1 MKRIVLVMM
10 LCAMFMLTPALFA
23 QDSDYNHGEIG
34 VFFDFNRQND
44 LNLNLF
50 GVGGRVGFNVHPHV
64 ALEAEGSY
72 NFENATSFT
81 VKGFVN
87 PVRANFRA
95 THFLA
100 GPKFQLGTKGPW
112 RVYGVLKGGFVRFG
126 VTPGAVTFGS
136 FPTVLTNTDLNG
148 VLYPGAGF
156 EAFAGII
163 GIRGEVGD
171 EMYFD
176 NGANHN
182 LKVTFGPVI
191 RF

>member
-1 MKRIVLVMM
+1 MKAFTGFLLFILLAAVSPV
-10 LCAMFMLTPALFA
+10 AFA
-23 QDSDYNHGEIG
+23 QNHGEVG
-34 VFFDFNRQND
+34 VFADYFRFTNAND
-44 LNLNLF
+44 LNML
-50 GVGGRVGFNVHPHV
+50 GVGGRVGFNMHPHV

-95 THFLA
+95 THFLV
-100 GPKFQLGTKGPW
+100 GPKFQLGKSSAW
-112 RVYGVLKGGFVRFG
+112 RLFAVVKGGFVRFG
-126 VTPGAVTFGS
+126 VTPGAVNFGT
-136 FPTVLTNTDLNG
+136 FPTVLDNTDLNG
-148 VLYPGAGF
+148 VFYPGAGF